1 MGTVNNLYIDQGA
14 SFTATVQIIGNDDL
28 PFNLTGYTPVA
39 QIRRNYATNTVS
51 ATFTAAISEA
61 ANGTLTLN
69 LSASQTGNL
78 KYGRYV
84 YDVEISAG
92 STVLRPVEGIITVNP
107 QVTR

>member
-14 SFTATVQIIGNDDL
+14 TFNATVQIFDDNGS
-28 PFNLTGYTPVA
+28 PFSLSGYDPSA

-51 ATFTAAISEA
+51 ATFTAAVSEP
-61 ANGTLTLN
+61 ANGTIRLSLT
-69 LSASQTGNL
+69 AGETGNL

-84 YDVEISAG
+84 YDVEITGPAG
-92 STVLRPVEGIITVNP
+92 TLRPVEGIVTVYP